1 MTVTVLNRAPIYS
14 PISITSYPSV
24 SMHLFETKT
33 VTVPAFID
41 PDGSG
46 ALGASLDVADP
57 VAPFLTFTFTTN
69 LITLTP
75 TNYNEVGTHT
85 LNVKI
90 YD

>member
-1 MTVTVLNRAPIYS
+1 
-14 PISITSYPSV
+14 
-24 SMHLFETKT
+24 MHILETKT
-33 VTVPAFID
+33 VPVPNFID
-41 PDGSG
+41 PDGVG
-46 ALGASLDVADP
+46 ALGASLDVTDP
-57 VAPFLTFTFTTN
+57 VAPSLTFTYTTS